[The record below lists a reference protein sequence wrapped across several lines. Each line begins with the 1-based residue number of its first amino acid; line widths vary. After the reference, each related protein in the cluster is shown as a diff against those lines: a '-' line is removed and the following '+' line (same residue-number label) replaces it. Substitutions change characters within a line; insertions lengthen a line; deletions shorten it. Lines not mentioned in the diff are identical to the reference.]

1 MQASIELGTSNAIA
15 HALSLRD
22 RREPPPP
29 RPEHVVL
36 VAHHMHGRLRL
47 RLEHADDPDT
57 ARLAAYLAGA
67 PGVLDATPALSSG
80 SIVVRYDAAQTSA
93 ESIVAAARASRPSD
107 WPDAPP
113 PAESSWPRAAFN
125 SAVLLAAVTNILPPP
140 ITMGAVALTA
150 IPSTRRAASALTDGE
165 LTVDTLDFAAIV
177 ASLATSRYATA
188 AFMTWLLTVGDLL
201 LERTAG
207 RARQA
212 IASLM
217 HLEVVDAWRLDKHG
231 RVERV
236 PAKALSRG
244 DRIVV
249 YTGERAPADGT
260 VVEGVAMVDE
270 KALTGESLPRERN
283 PGDRVLAASVVVEGS
298 FVLDVDK
305 TGTDT
310 VAARIVSIL
319 QGAGS
324 KPMTLQESVERVAN
338 RLVLPTVAIAV
349 LAATLTGQVD
359 RMTSVLITD
368 FGTGIRIA
376 IPTTALTMMT
386 LAAREG
392 LLVKGGQYLER
403 LARADA
409 IVFDKTGTLT
419 RGEPA
424 IVDARPIGT
433 RPLVETLAFAAAAE
447 AHQHHPVAQALR
459 RLVASRRLNM
469 PGGGI
474 EDERVTIG
482 KGVSAKV
489 AGRRVV
495 VGRRQLLRDEGI
507 DITAAESV
515 RVHHRAVGASS
526 LLVAIDGRLEAVLG
540 YADEPRPESAAVV
553 ARLGQRG
560 RREVVLMSGDI
571 QRIASS
577 LGERLGLDRVI
588 AELLPEDKARE
599 VRAMQSRGRTVAMV
613 GDGINDAPAL
623 ALSDVGI
630 SLRGSTEVALETA
643 DVVLLEGGLGR
654 LPRAFEIADAAMRR
668 VNVAL
673 ALVLAPN
680 VVAIA
685 LGALGLMPPAAAAAV
700 NNGSTIVATLLAVGP
715 LFSAR
720 RADRRRATRR
730 SNASERPR

>member
-1 MQASIELGTSNAIA
+1 MASV
-15 HALSLRD
+15 LSQRD
-22 RREPPPP
+22 RLELPRTVEPAV
-29 RPEHVVL
+29 RVVH
-36 VAHHMHGRLRL
+36 ATRGRLRL
-47 RLEHADDPDT
+47 RLEGGDDADT
-57 ARLAAYLAGA
+57 ARLAAYLRGT
-67 PGVLDATPALSSG
+67 PGVSDATAALASG
-80 SIVVRYDAAQTSA
+80 SLVVRFDVTQTSGDTV
-93 ESIVAAARASRPSD
+93 VAAARASRRAD
-107 WPDAPP
+107 WPEATPR
-113 PAESSWPRAAFN
+113 EGSSWPRAAFN
-125 SAVLLAAVTNILPPP
+125 SAVLLAAVTNVLPAPV
-140 ITMGAVALTA
+140 TMGAVALTA
-150 IPSTRRAASALTDGE
+150 LPSTRRAAQALAQGE

-177 ASLATSRYATA
+177 ASLATSRFATA

-217 HLEVVDAWRLDKHG
+217 QLDVADAWRIGADG

-236 PAKALSRG
+236 AAKKLARG

-260 VVEGVAMVDE
+260 VAEGIAMVDE
-270 KALTGESLPRERN
+270 KALTGESMPRQRAA
-283 PGDRVLAASVVVEGS
+283 GDRVLAASVVVEGRV
-298 FVLDVDK
+298 VLDVDS

-324 KPMTLQESVERVAN
+324 KPMALQREVERVAN
-338 RLVLPTVAIAV
+338 RLVLPTVALGV
-349 LAATLTGQVD
+349 VAALVTGQVD

-376 IPTTALTMMT
+376 IPTTALTAMT

-392 LLVKGGQYLER
+392 LLVKGGQYVER

-409 IVFDKTGTLT
+409 VVFDKTGTLT

-424 IVDARPIGT
+424 IVDVRAVGS
-433 RPLVETLAFAAAAE
+433 RPLEETLAYAAAAE
-447 AHQHHPVAQALR
+447 THQHHPVALAVRRWAAFRSIALPR
-459 RLVASRRLNM
+459 GDVR
-469 PGGGI
+469 
-474 EDERVTIG
+474 DERASIG
-482 KGVSAKV
+482 KGVTATI

-495 VGRRQLLRDEGI
+495 VGRRQLLREEGV
-507 DITAAESV
+507 DLAPAESI
-515 RVHHRAVGASS
+515 RAHHREIGASS

-540 YADEPRPESAAVV
+540 YADEPRPESGTVV
-553 ARLGQRG
+553 ARLQQRG
-560 RREVVLMSGDI
+560 RRQVVLMSGDV

-577 LGERLGLDRVI
+577 LGGRLGLDRVL

-599 VRAMQSRGRTVAMV
+599 VRAMQSQGRVVVMV

-630 SLRGSTEVALETA
+630 SLRGGTEVALETA
-643 DVVLLEGGLGR
+643 DVVLLEGGLSR
-654 LPRAFEIADAAMRR
+654 LPRAFEMADTAMRR
-668 VNVAL
+668 VRTAL
-673 ALVLAPN
+673 SLVLAPN

-685 LGALGLMPPAAAAAV
+685 LGALGLMPPALAAAV
-700 NNGSTIVATLLAVGP
+700 NNGSTIVATLFALAP
-715 LFSAR
+715 LFSVR
-720 RADRRRATRR
+720 RAARDGANQRA
-730 SNASERPR
+730 